1 MRIGVMG
8 SRETPTLDEMAT
20 CDEVKRAR
28 VKYVKFR
35 LCVELYREYGH
46 IQQQDSELES

>member
-1 MRIGVMG
+1 MRIGVIG
-8 SRETPTLDEMAT
+8 SRETSTLDEMAT

-35 LCVELYREYGH
+35 LWNYIENMAV
-46 IQQQDSELES
+46 IQQQDSELEL